1 MNNIMKKLVLF
12 ILILIVLI
20 ISINIFMS
28 VKETKY
34 NEYDSGII
42 NINNAKTLQIDNN
55 KITNLSERSGNNI
68 TSMTRIK
75 NISDLNLSQVVIYYE
90 ELDKNDKVISDS
102 KIDIDATLSPKEVM
116 QVQFTPKDYTY
127 SIEIT
132 GYTYIAEDC
141 SVIVNLKE
149 NETKIFEND
158 KYLENSKKY
167 DVITISKLNKNNSK
181 KDNLNFAIEIKNISD
196 KNLGN
201 IVLKVAEI
209 DKNKEIVRID
219 HIIYNSILKPE
230 QKDKIISSLYDSDY
244 DIKILGYTYDD
255 MENKSNVDI
264 DLITN
269 KVNIIDN
276 KQ

>member
-1 MNNIMKKLVLF
+1 MNNIMKKSILL
-12 ILILIVLI
+12 ILIFIVLI
-20 ISINIFMS
+20 IGINIFMS
-28 VKETKY
+28 TKETKY
-34 NEYDSGII
+34 SEYESGTI
-42 NINNAKTLQIDNN
+42 NSNNAKTLQIDSNR
-55 KITNLSERSGNNI
+55 ITNLSTRSGSDI
-68 TSMTRIK
+68 TSMTSIK
-75 NISDLNLSQVVIYYE
+75 NTSNLNLSQMVIYYD
-90 ELDKNDKVISDS
+90 ELDENDKVISKS
-102 KIDIDATLSPKEVM
+102 KINIDITLSPKEVM

-141 SVIVNLKE
+141 NVVVDLKD
-149 NETKIFEND
+149 NETKIFENK
-158 KYLENSKKY
+158 KYLENSKNY
-167 DVITISKLNKNNSK
+167 DVISISKVNKSK
-181 KDNLNFAIEIKNISD
+181 SQKDDLNFSIEIENISD

-209 DKNKEIVRID
+209 NQNREIVRVD

-230 QKDKIISSLYDSDY
+230 QKDEIISSLYDSDY
-244 DIKILGYTYDD
+244 DVKILGYTYDD

-276 KQ
+276 GQ

>member
-1 MNNIMKKLVLF
+1 MNNIMKKSILL

-20 ISINIFMS
+20 IGINIITS

-34 NEYDSGII
+34 SEYETGTI
-42 NINNAKTLQIDNN
+42 NSSNAKTLQIDNN
-55 KITNLSERSGNNI
+55 KITNLSDRTGNDV
-68 TSMTRIK
+68 TAMTKIK
-75 NISDLNLSQVVIYYE
+75 NISKLNLSQIVLFYD
-90 ELDKNDKVISDS
+90 ELDKNDNIISQS
-102 KIDIDATLSPKEVM
+102 KTDIDITLSPNDVM
-116 QVQFTPKDYTY
+116 QVQFTPKDYTD

-141 SVIVNLKE
+141 SVVVNLKD
-149 NETKIFEND
+149 NETKTYENN
-158 KYLENSKKY
+158 KYLENSKNY
-167 DVITISKLNKNNSK
+167 DVMSISKGNTKSK
-181 KDNLNFAIEIKNISD
+181 KDDLNFTIEIKNVSN

-209 DKNKEIVRID
+209 DKNKEIVKID

-230 QKDKIISSLYDSDY
+230 QQDKIVSSLYDSNY

-269 KVNIIDN
+269 KVNIVEN
-276 KQ
+276 GQ

>member
-1 MNNIMKKLVLF
+1 MNNIMKKSILL

-20 ISINIFMS
+20 IGINIVTS

-34 NEYDSGII
+34 SEYKTGTI
-42 NINNAKTLQIDNN
+42 NSSNAKTLQIDNS
-55 KITNLSERSGNNI
+55 KITNLSDRTRNDI
-68 TSMTRIK
+68 TAMTKIK
-75 NISDLNLSQVVIYYE
+75 NISKLNLSQIVLFYD
-90 ELDKNDKVISDS
+90 ELDKNDNIISQS
-102 KIDIDATLSPKEVM
+102 KTDIDITLSQNDIM
-116 QVQFTPKDYTY
+116 QVQFTAKDYTD

-141 SVIVNLKE
+141 RVVVNLKD
-149 NETKIFEND
+149 NETKTYENN
-158 KYLENSKKY
+158 KYLQNSKNY
-167 DVITISKLNKNNSK
+167 DVMSINKGNSRAK
-181 KDNLNFAIEIKNISD
+181 QDDLNFTIEIENISN

-209 DKNKEIVRID
+209 DKNKEIVRVD

-230 QKDKIISSLYDSDY
+230 QKDKIVSSLYDSSY

-269 KVNIIDN
+269 KVNIVESG
-276 KQ
+276 Q